1 MNRIVLVG
9 WLAADPELKYTSVGV
24 PRTRLRIAVRDPF
37 KKDDQGRPES
47 DFFDVTCW
55 RDRADY
61 AAQYLQKGALIALHG
76 RLCINQWV
84 DQEGKKRR
92 NYYVTADQIENW
104 GESARGQGGG
114 TRTVAVDTNTGEVM
128 VEDYSDPFADQ

>member
-84 DQEGKKRR
+84 DQEGNKRR

-104 GESARGQGGG
+104 EKVEGDQAGARDG
-114 TRTVAVDTNTGEVM
+114 APLDTGETGA
-128 VEDYSDPFADQ
+128 DYNDPFADQ